1 MNRHEQTFSLIGRL
15 RSGMHALEGIVL
27 LIRTQHNA
35 RVHAFATICVLGAGI
50 FLGVSPWEWCALIL
64 VITLVWVTEGMNT
77 AIEYLCDLV
86 SPEFHPLVKNAKDV
100 AAGAVLVSAVG
111 AIGIGLVVFMPR
123 LLSLI

>member
-1 MNRHEQTFSLIGRL
+1 
-15 RSGMHALEGIVL
+15 MHALQGIVL

-111 AIGIGLVVFMPR
+111 AIGIGLVVFLPR